1 MLSLR
6 IGGKRY
12 TRKDVARSQYDR
24 ASGYIHMVFHDGTSA
39 RIDAAG
45 ILVA

>member
-6 IGGKRY
+6 INGKRY
-12 TRKDVARSQYDR
+12 TRKDVARSTYDR
-24 ASGYIHMVFHDGTSA
+24 ASGYIHMTFHDGFTA

>member
-6 IGGKRY
+6 INGKRY
-12 TRKDVARSQYDR
+12 TRSDVTLSVYDR
-24 ASGYIHMVFHDGTSA
+24 RTGYFHLTFNDGFTA

-45 ILVA
+45 ILVG